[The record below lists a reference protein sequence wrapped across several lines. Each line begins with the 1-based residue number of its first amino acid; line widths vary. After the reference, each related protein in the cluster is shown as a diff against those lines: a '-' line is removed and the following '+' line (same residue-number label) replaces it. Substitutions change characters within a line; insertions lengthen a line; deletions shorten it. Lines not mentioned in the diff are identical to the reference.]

1 VTFAEFDHLSNAS
14 GAITANDSNACGSTR
29 ASHSSSVHRAFMFA
43 RDVHTHHRV
52 YKYARPQVGHWP
64 QRIDVLSFDNN
75 DPPCT
80 DLYDSAASVYEDV
93 VVAFPTAYHHFA
105 NVGRCGAF
113 TVHHVGMP

>member
-1 VTFAEFDHLSNAS
+1 
-14 GAITANDSNACGSTR
+14 
-29 ASHSSSVHRAFMFA
+29 MFA